1 MLNYRTAA
9 PPKEAALQY
18 NTHTVALTSSTYG
31 IMKLVESANED
42 HALAS
47 VIAGGAGGGRDAG
60 APAMYNTAAA
70 VTVGERG
77 VKRWESMPTPRMMNS
92 FLSQN
97 GLSSSWTD
105 LGVEQL
111 PHASKPLLRSSIV
124 NEKKKDRN
132 SSFEDRKRHK
142 KMMKMSSKDL
152 EEEEEIQIIDVWELM
167 KGLEEDRTPATTTT
181 TTTTTT
187 PCSSSPF
194 LLPGSHATYLTAAAA
209 VGPEEAQQHNV
220 ETLLGSVAK
229 RHQHVKSLG
238 RTRSLSRLDDM
249 IGFDVT
255 IAETSLEEEP
265 HYFYSTQELDVVNHV
280 IAAHVRNN
288 LSFSV
293 VHDAAAQ
300 STGRVRMEEE
310 QDFTEECT
318 PPSTG
323 QNCQQGCTAALN
335 TGQNHQQECTA
346 AQSMVQNH
354 HQLEAADGFLEG
366 SSSNDIIL
374 FDPNILADFADSFER
389 NSEASDCW
397 CHVSSDGEEA
407 TSCLTST
414 SDDDDSPFH
423 WTKMKKVHQCSSSE
437 RTIYEQQQQQ
447 QELPVTGTAEL
458 ESKKCVSLSMTKGSK
473 KMSSSKVS
481 PIDDEEQ
488 KGSPLNHPHPLA
500 SYELKCPPGGEER
513 VVLYST
519 SLRGI
524 RQTFESCNNVRMILE
539 SFNVHVDERDV
550 SMHAGFR
557 EELKALIGK
566 PIVSVPRV
574 FINGYYI
581 GGAEE
586 VIELHEDGL
595 LLHLVKTLPVQT
607 SRQICDCCGGIRFVP
622 CTECSGSCKILTHS
636 TNKVTRCPYCNEN
649 GLIRCTLCF

>member
-1 MLNYRTAA
+1 MGCNASKSSSFASLQVERERIPFRSLSMLNYRTAGA
-9 PPKEAALQY
+9 PAKEAGLQY

-42 HALAS
+42 RALAS

-60 APAMYNTAAA
+60 APGM
-70 VTVGERG
+70 
-77 VKRWESMPTPRMMNS
+77 
-92 FLSQN
+92 
-97 GLSSSWTD
+97 
-105 LGVEQL
+105 
-111 PHASKPLLRSSIV
+111 
-124 NEKKKDRN
+124 
-132 SSFEDRKRHK
+132 KRHK

-152 EEEEEIQIIDVWELM
+152 EEEEEIEIIDVWELM
-167 KGLEEDRTPATTTT
+167 KGLEEDRTPTTT
-181 TTTTTT
+181 
-187 PCSSSPF
+187 
-194 LLPGSHATYLTAAAA
+194 
-209 VGPEEAQQHNV
+209 
-220 ETLLGSVAK
+220 
-229 RHQHVKSLG
+229 
-238 RTRSLSRLDDM
+238 
-249 IGFDVT
+249 
-255 IAETSLEEEP
+255 
-265 HYFYSTQELDVVNHV
+265 
-280 IAAHVRNN
+280 
-288 LSFSV
+288 
-293 VHDAAAQ
+293 
-300 STGRVRMEEE
+300 
-310 QDFTEECT
+310 
-318 PPSTG
+318 
-323 QNCQQGCTAALN
+323 ALN

-366 SSSNDIIL
+366 SSSNDINL

-389 NSEASDCW
+389 NSEASDC
-397 CHVSSDGEEA
+397 C
-407 TSCLTST
+407 
-414 SDDDDSPFH
+414 
-423 WTKMKKVHQCSSSE
+423 
-437 RTIYEQQQQQ
+437 
-447 QELPVTGTAEL
+447 
-458 ESKKCVSLSMTKGSK
+458 K

-481 PIDDEEQ
+481 PIDDEER
-488 KGSPLNHPHPLA
+488 KGSPLDHPHPLA

-595 LLHLVKTLPVQT
+595 LLHLVETLPVQT

>member
-9 PPKEAALQY
+9 PPKEAGLQY

-42 HALAS
+42 RALAS

-60 APAMYNTAAA
+60 APGTYNTAAA
-70 VTVGERG
+70 AAGERG

-111 PHASKPLLRSSIV
+111 PHASKLLLGSSIL

-132 SSFEDRKRHK
+132 SSFKDRKHYK

-152 EEEEEIQIIDVWELM
+152 EEEEEIEIIDVWELM
-167 KGLEEDRTPATTTT
+167 KGLEEDRTPTTS
-181 TTTTTT
+181 TTTT

-194 LLPGSHATYLTAAAA
+194 LLPGSHATYLTAAPA
-209 VGPEEAQQHNV
+209 VGHEEAQHHNE

-238 RTRSLSRLDDM
+238 RTRSLSQLDDM
-249 IGFDVT
+249 TGFDVT
-255 IAETSLEEEP
+255 IVESSLEEEP
-265 HYFYSTQELDVVNHV
+265 HYFYSTQELNVVNAV

-293 VHDAAAQ
+293 VHDEAAQ
-300 STGRVRMEEE
+300 SAGRVRMEEE

-318 PPSTG
+318 PPSNG
-323 QNCQQGCTAALN
+323 QNRQQECTAALN

-346 AQSMVQNH
+346 PQSMVQNH

-366 SSSNDIIL
+366 NSSNDINL

-397 CHVSSDGEEA
+397 CHVSSDGEES
-407 TSCLTST
+407 TSCSMST

-447 QELPVTGTAEL
+447 QQQELPVPGTAEL
-458 ESKKCVSLSMTKGSK
+458 ESKKCVSLSMTRGSK

-481 PIDDEEQ
+481 PIDDEER
-488 KGSPLNHPHPLA
+488 KGSPLDHPHPLA

-595 LLHLVKTLPVQT
+595 LLHLVETLPVQT

>member
-1 MLNYRTAA
+1 MGCNASKSSSFASLQVERERIPFRSLSMLNYRRAGA
-9 PPKEAALQY
+9 PPKEAGLQY

-42 HALAS
+42 L
-47 VIAGGAGGGRDAG
+47 
-60 APAMYNTAAA
+60 
-70 VTVGERG
+70 
-77 VKRWESMPTPRMMNS
+77 
-92 FLSQN
+92 
-97 GLSSSWTD
+97 
-105 LGVEQL
+105 
-111 PHASKPLLRSSIV
+111 
-124 NEKKKDRN
+124 
-132 SSFEDRKRHK
+132 EDRKRHK
-142 KMMKMSSKDL
+142 KMKMSSKDL
-152 EEEEEIQIIDVWELM
+152 EEEEEIEIIDVWELM
-167 KGLEEDRTPATTTT
+167 KGLEEDRTPTTT
-181 TTTTTT
+181 
-187 PCSSSPF
+187 
-194 LLPGSHATYLTAAAA
+194 
-209 VGPEEAQQHNV
+209 
-220 ETLLGSVAK
+220 
-229 RHQHVKSLG
+229 
-238 RTRSLSRLDDM
+238 
-249 IGFDVT
+249 
-255 IAETSLEEEP
+255 
-265 HYFYSTQELDVVNHV
+265 
-280 IAAHVRNN
+280 
-288 LSFSV
+288 
-293 VHDAAAQ
+293 
-300 STGRVRMEEE
+300 
-310 QDFTEECT
+310 
-318 PPSTG
+318 
-323 QNCQQGCTAALN
+323 ALN

-366 SSSNDIIL
+366 SSSNDINL

-389 NSEASDCW
+389 NSEASDC
-397 CHVSSDGEEA
+397 C
-407 TSCLTST
+407 
-414 SDDDDSPFH
+414 
-423 WTKMKKVHQCSSSE
+423 
-437 RTIYEQQQQQ
+437 
-447 QELPVTGTAEL
+447 
-458 ESKKCVSLSMTKGSK
+458 K

-481 PIDDEEQ
+481 PIDDEER
-488 KGSPLNHPHPLA
+488 KGSPLDHPHPLA

-557 EELKALIGK
+557 EELKALIEK

-595 LLHLVKTLPVQT
+595 LLHLVETLPVQT

>member
-1 MLNYRTAA
+1 MGCNTSKSSSFATLQVERERIPFRSLSMSNYRTAA
-9 PPKEAALQY
+9 PPKEAGLQY

-31 IMKLVESANED
+31 IMKL
-42 HALAS
+42 
-47 VIAGGAGGGRDAG
+47 
-60 APAMYNTAAA
+60 
-70 VTVGERG
+70 
-77 VKRWESMPTPRMMNS
+77 
-92 FLSQN
+92 
-97 GLSSSWTD
+97 
-105 LGVEQL
+105 
-111 PHASKPLLRSSIV
+111 
-124 NEKKKDRN
+124 
-132 SSFEDRKRHK
+132 DRKRHK

-152 EEEEEIQIIDVWELM
+152 EEEEEIEIIDVWELM
-167 KGLEEDRTPATTTT
+167 KGLEEDRTPTT
-181 TTTTTT
+181 
-187 PCSSSPF
+187 
-194 LLPGSHATYLTAAAA
+194 
-209 VGPEEAQQHNV
+209 
-220 ETLLGSVAK
+220 
-229 RHQHVKSLG
+229 KS
-238 RTRSLSRLDDM
+238 
-249 IGFDVT
+249 
-255 IAETSLEEEP
+255 SLEEEP
-265 HYFYSTQELDVVNHV
+265 HYFYSTQELDVVNAV

-293 VHDAAAQ
+293 VHDEAAQ
-300 STGRVRMEEE
+300 SAGRVRMEEE

-323 QNCQQGCTAALN
+323 QNRQQECTAALN
-335 TGQNHQQECTA
+335 TGQNHQQDCTA

-366 SSSNDIIL
+366 SSSNDINL

-389 NSEASDCW
+389 NSEASDC
-397 CHVSSDGEEA
+397 C
-407 TSCLTST
+407 
-414 SDDDDSPFH
+414 
-423 WTKMKKVHQCSSSE
+423 
-437 RTIYEQQQQQ
+437 
-447 QELPVTGTAEL
+447 
-458 ESKKCVSLSMTKGSK
+458 K

-481 PIDDEEQ
+481 PIDDEER
-488 KGSPLNHPHPLA
+488 KGSPLDHPHPLA

-524 RQTFESCNNVRMILE
+524 RQTFENCNNVRMILE

-595 LLHLVKTLPVQT
+595 LLHLVETLPVQT

-636 TNKVTRCPYCNEN
+636 TNKVSRCPYCNEN

>member
-70 VTVGERG
+70 VTLGERG

-111 PHASKPLLRSSIV
+111 PHASKPLLRNSIV

-194 LLPGSHATYLTAAAA
+194 LLPGSHATYLTVAAA
-209 VGPEEAQQHNV
+209 VGPEEAQHHDV

-249 IGFDVT
+249 TGFDVT
-255 IAETSLEEEP
+255 IAESSLEEEP

-458 ESKKCVSLSMTKGSK
+458 ESKKCVSLSMTRGSK

-481 PIDDEEQ
+481 PIDDKEQ

-595 LLHLVKTLPVQT
+595 LLHLVETLPVQT

>member
-1 MLNYRTAA
+1 MGCNTSKSSSFASLQVERERIPFRSLSMLNYRTAA
-9 PPKEAALQY
+9 PPKEAGLQY
-18 NTHTVALTSSTYG
+18 NTHTVALTSSTYE

-42 HALAS
+42 RALAS

-70 VTVGERG
+70 AAAAGERG
-77 VKRWESMPTPRMMNS
+77 
-92 FLSQN
+92 L
-97 GLSSSWTD
+97 
-105 LGVEQL
+105 
-111 PHASKPLLRSSIV
+111 LLRNSIL

-132 SSFEDRKRHK
+132 SSFEDRKRHN

-152 EEEEEIQIIDVWELM
+152 EEEEEIEIIDVWELM
-167 KGLEEDRTPATTTT
+167 KGLEEDRTPTTTT
-181 TTTTTT
+181 TTTTTPT

-194 LLPGSHATYLTAAAA
+194 LLPGSHATYLAAAAA
-209 VGPEEAQQHNV
+209 VAHEEAQHHN
-220 ETLLGSVAK
+220 
-229 RHQHVKSLG
+229 
-238 RTRSLSRLDDM
+238 
-249 IGFDVT
+249 
-255 IAETSLEEEP
+255 
-265 HYFYSTQELDVVNHV
+265 
-280 IAAHVRNN
+280 
-288 LSFSV
+288 
-293 VHDAAAQ
+293 
-300 STGRVRMEEE
+300 
-310 QDFTEECT
+310 
-318 PPSTG
+318 
-323 QNCQQGCTAALN
+323 
-335 TGQNHQQECTA
+335 
-346 AQSMVQNH
+346 
-354 HQLEAADGFLEG
+354 LEAADGFLEG
-366 SSSNDIIL
+366 SSSNDINL

-389 NSEASDCW
+389 NSEASDC
-397 CHVSSDGEEA
+397 C
-407 TSCLTST
+407 
-414 SDDDDSPFH
+414 
-423 WTKMKKVHQCSSSE
+423 
-437 RTIYEQQQQQ
+437 
-447 QELPVTGTAEL
+447 
-458 ESKKCVSLSMTKGSK
+458 

-488 KGSPLNHPHPLA
+488 KGSPLDHPHPLA

-595 LLHLVKTLPVQT
+595 LLHLVETLPVQT
-607 SRQICDCCGGIRFVP
+607 SRQICNCCGGIRFVP
-622 CTECSGSCKILTHS
+622 CTECSGSCKILTNS

>member
-1 MLNYRTAA
+1 MGCNTSKSSSFATLQVERERIPFRSLSMSNYRTAA
-9 PPKEAALQY
+9 PPKEAGLQY

-31 IMKLVESANED
+31 IMKL
-42 HALAS
+42 
-47 VIAGGAGGGRDAG
+47 
-60 APAMYNTAAA
+60 
-70 VTVGERG
+70 
-77 VKRWESMPTPRMMNS
+77 
-92 FLSQN
+92 
-97 GLSSSWTD
+97 
-105 LGVEQL
+105 
-111 PHASKPLLRSSIV
+111 
-124 NEKKKDRN
+124 
-132 SSFEDRKRHK
+132 DRKRHK

-152 EEEEEIQIIDVWELM
+152 EEEEEIEIIDVWELM
-167 KGLEEDRTPATTTT
+167 KGLEEDRTPTT
-181 TTTTTT
+181 
-187 PCSSSPF
+187 S
-194 LLPGSHATYLTAAAA
+194 
-209 VGPEEAQQHNV
+209 
-220 ETLLGSVAK
+220 
-229 RHQHVKSLG
+229 
-238 RTRSLSRLDDM
+238 
-249 IGFDVT
+249 
-255 IAETSLEEEP
+255 
-265 HYFYSTQELDVVNHV
+265 
-280 IAAHVRNN
+280 
-288 LSFSV
+288 
-293 VHDAAAQ
+293 
-300 STGRVRMEEE
+300 RVRMEEE

-323 QNCQQGCTAALN
+323 QNRQQECTAALN
-335 TGQNHQQECTA
+335 TGQNHQQDCTA

-366 SSSNDIIL
+366 SSSNDINL

-389 NSEASDCW
+389 NSEASDC
-397 CHVSSDGEEA
+397 C
-407 TSCLTST
+407 
-414 SDDDDSPFH
+414 
-423 WTKMKKVHQCSSSE
+423 
-437 RTIYEQQQQQ
+437 
-447 QELPVTGTAEL
+447 
-458 ESKKCVSLSMTKGSK
+458 K

-481 PIDDEEQ
+481 PIDDEER
-488 KGSPLNHPHPLA
+488 KGSPLDHPHPLA

-524 RQTFESCNNVRMILE
+524 RQTFENCNNVRMILE

-595 LLHLVKTLPVQT
+595 LLHLVETLPVQT